1 MKVLATITLRGSH
14 RLLRMGSIRSPA
26 ALPRTAIRGRAFL
39 SEQADDTRFP
49 YYKVGLARPRF
60 LLFRLNFIPRV
71 TRHLR
76 LPQKDVGLRAENAVG
91 SADIAAALTR
101 PTGFDC
107 RKKMSGYARKM
118 RSPEAPISRPR

>member
-49 YYKVGLARPRF
+49 YYKVGLARPG
-60 LLFRLNFIPRV
+60 LLVVGTAFAPRV
-71 TRHLR
+71 TRHFAM
-76 LPQKDVGLRAENAVG
+76 PAVM
-91 SADIAAALTR
+91 L
-101 PTGFDC
+101 
-107 RKKMSGYARKM
+107 GYARNKDT
-118 RSPEAPISRPR
+118 A